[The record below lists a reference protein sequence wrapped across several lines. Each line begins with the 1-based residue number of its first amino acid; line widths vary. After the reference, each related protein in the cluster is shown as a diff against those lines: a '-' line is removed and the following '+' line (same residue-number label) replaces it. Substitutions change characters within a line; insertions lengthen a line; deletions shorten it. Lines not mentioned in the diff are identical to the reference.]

1 MTHVMSETCFDA
13 YVCTFTYNAVHGTE
27 RAKEPTN
34 SEEDEGQEATMRYGA
49 SENNK
54 KLRIFVSFWMF
65 GHVAKIEVLIGFVN
79 KEIRCSNVYQRLIQN
94 CINVC

>member
-1 MTHVMSETCFDA
+1 MRMCVRLRTMQSTVLR
-13 YVCTFTYNAVHGTE
+13 

-79 KEIRCSNVYQRLIQN
+79 KEIRCSNVYQRLVQN